1 MMNASHLSHRQIL
14 EYVNAAHG
22 TAYVCLSITH
32 YETRA
37 CAPLCPCEAPTPR
50 SPKTLT
56 PQNCNVPITGKPPPA
71 CVRVRARKATH
82 RPNASRC
89 MSPRGRRSIRN
100 ALSASGSSTH
110 PGSLGLS
117 SDRPWPPSESSSVCR
132 LRLIMIWSSVFGRAP
147 GQAVPWERV
156 FRSPFAYALMPMSSS
171 GALPPVV

>member
-132 LRLIMIWSSVFGRAP
+132 LRLIMIWSS
-147 GQAVPWERV
+147 
-156 FRSPFAYALMPMSSS
+156 ALLSS
-171 GALPPVV
+171 GVPPDRPSPGNAYFGPPSHML